1 MIPSGSSVRI
11 ASSIPSASHWTA
23 RSCWPD
29 FVVRE
34 AGSVVEPHL
43 LWIGGLSLFV
53 LVEKLAPAGPWPS
66 RLAGAGLVLWGAAT
80 LASMS
85 IS

>member
-1 MIPSGSSVRI
+1 VRI

-43 LWIGGLSLFV
+43 LWIGGLQLGPDRGRFV
-53 LVEKLAPAGPWPS
+53 LAPGAKVELGNVGSWV
-66 RLAGAGLVLWGAAT
+66 RD
-80 LASMS
+80 
-85 IS
+85 